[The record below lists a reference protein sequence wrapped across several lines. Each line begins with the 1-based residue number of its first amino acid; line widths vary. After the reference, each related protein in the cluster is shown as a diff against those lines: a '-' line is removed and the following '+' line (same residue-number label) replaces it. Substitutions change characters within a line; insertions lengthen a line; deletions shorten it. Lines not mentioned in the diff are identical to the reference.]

1 MIDKCENATSN
12 ELDDMRMMDFVSQA
26 NQLIWSRKQL
36 NSYIVTT
43 SQCMRSGLDG
53 TTT

>member
-1 MIDKCENATSN
+1 MIEKCENATRN
-12 ELDDMRMMDFVSQA
+12 ELDDMGMMDFVSQA
-26 NQLIWSRKQL
+26 NQLIWSRNQL
-36 NSYIVTT
+36 NSYVVST